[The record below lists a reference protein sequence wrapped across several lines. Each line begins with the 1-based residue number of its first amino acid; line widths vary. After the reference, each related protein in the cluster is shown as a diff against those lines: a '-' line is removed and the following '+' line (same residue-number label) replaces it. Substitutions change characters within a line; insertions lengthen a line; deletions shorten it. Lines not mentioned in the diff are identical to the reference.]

1 MSMSSRVSGQS
12 SVELLVSAAFIVPIV
27 IMMATLANFLMV
39 QTEAHKAGRYVAW
52 ERTAYA
58 AADLKPADEMASD
71 IETRFLVDPES
82 SFGNTVKSTFRTPW
96 RDWHWQRPDDDDD
109 ILDVGNQAVVI
120 DRDAAHSATAGSAN
134 ASAWLAGRGGRSDPA
149 NAVPID
155 TLQLSRVSIPLDPQ
169 ASILQA
175 TRPHKIP
182 YGDETLISFWSYELD
197 YENSPAPPED
207 SIAESNRYFIA
218 SSSALVSDSWAPA
231 NETMFRDRVSG
242 MNNASRAFQRGWEGL
257 LAPVRGVFDEL
268 EDHLYVGSPIAESY
282 NMVDSRQSTVLPT
295 SLKEYVNP

>member
-27 IMMATLANFLMV
+27 IMMATLANFLLV

-58 AADLKPADEMASD
+58 AADLKPAEEMASD
-71 IETRFLVDPES
+71 IEKRFLVDPES
-82 SFGNTVKSTFRTPW
+82 SFGNTVKSTFRAPW
-96 RDWHWQRPDDDDD
+96 RDWHWQRSGDD

-120 DRDAAHSATAGSAN
+120 DRDNARSATAANAN

-149 NAVPID
+149 NAVSID
-155 TLQLSRVSIPLDPQ
+155 TLQLSRVSIPLDPN

-175 TRPHKIP
+175 TKPHKIQ
-182 YGDETLISFWSYELD
+182 YGDETLTSFWSYELD

-207 SIAESNRYFIA
+207 SIAETNRYSIA

-242 MNNASRAFQRGWEGL
+242 MNSASRAFQRGWEGV

-282 NMVDSRQSTVLPT
+282 NMVDSHQSTVLPT
-295 SLKEYVNP
+295 SLKEYVAP